1 MIELRHTVTIDVAP
15 EVVWSWLESMPD
27 HYPEWH
33 PDHLGGR
40 WVRGGAFVPGA
51 VMEVQEILHGKPHR
65 LRMALTQAGPGRWIR
80 YRVFP
85 GLSGEF
91 GVSAVNGGSEFTA
104 VIAMGV
110 RAPVIGPVADW
121 LLRQTLGNR
130 IDAIARHQAEEGA
143 NLKVLLERV
152 GSR

>member
-1 MIELRHTVTIDVAP
+1 VIELRDTVAIDVAP

-27 HYPEWH
+27 HYLEWH

-40 WVRGGAFVPGA
+40 WVSGDAFAPGA

-65 LRMALTQAGPGRWIR
+65 LRMALTQVEPGRWIR

-91 GVSAVNGGSEFTA
+91 AVSPLNGGSEFTA
-104 VIAMGV
+104 VIAIGV

-121 LLRQTLGNR
+121 LLRRTLGNR
-130 IDAIARHQAEEGA
+130 IDAIGRHQAEEGA
-143 NLKVLLERV
+143 NLKALLERV